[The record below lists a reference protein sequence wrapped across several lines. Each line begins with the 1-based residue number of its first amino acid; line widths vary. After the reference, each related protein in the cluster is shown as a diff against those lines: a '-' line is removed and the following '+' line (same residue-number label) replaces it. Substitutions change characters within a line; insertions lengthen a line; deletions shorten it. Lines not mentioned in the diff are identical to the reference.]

1 MYVYFLQGY
10 CHAQQQGVWSRFVLG
25 GAIFGS
31 RTRWLGNLGHFLSL
45 LRNCCDLPIPVRG
58 GCLFQIVRGTMY
70 VCLTSYSFLK
80 NVVGADCRDGGC
92 VAMK

>member
-1 MYVYFLQGY
+1 MFTSYKDIVMRNKAFGQDSFLVVLLY
-10 CHAQQQGVWSRFVLG
+10 LVHAR
-25 GAIFGS
+25 A
-31 RTRWLGNLGHFLSL
+31 RWLGNLGHFLSL

-80 NVVGADCRDGGC
+80 TLSVQTVGMEG
-92 VAMK
+92 VWQ